1 MKDLFLILLKHS
13 DIMLMLILLKVFL
26 QVLLMRLEE
35 GKITLNLRN
44 YYILRAKDQIN
55 LIRTFLKVNSALT
68 VSCPVYN

>member
-1 MKDLFLILLKHS
+1 MKDLFLILFKHS
-13 DIMLMLILLKVFL
+13 NIMLKVFL

-55 LIRTFLKVNSALT
+55 LITFLKVNSALT
-68 VSCPVYN
+68 VVSCPVYN